1 MTIYI
6 ITAGQY
12 SDYHIIAATVDKER
26 AEKICEL
33 HKGNYTQPEI
43 EKFEDS
49 VEETY
54 PVWRI
59 TFDRNGDVISINRGC
74 DEPFDYVMDGEN
86 EGEIKVYVRTP
97 EIEGAIKIAAE
108 KRAFYVA
115 KREGI
120 A

>member
-54 PVWRI
+54 PV
-59 TFDRNGDVISINRGC
+59 
-74 DEPFDYVMDGEN
+74 
-86 EGEIKVYVRTP
+86 
-97 EIEGAIKIAAE
+97 
-108 KRAFYVA
+108 
-115 KREGI
+115 
-120 A
+120 